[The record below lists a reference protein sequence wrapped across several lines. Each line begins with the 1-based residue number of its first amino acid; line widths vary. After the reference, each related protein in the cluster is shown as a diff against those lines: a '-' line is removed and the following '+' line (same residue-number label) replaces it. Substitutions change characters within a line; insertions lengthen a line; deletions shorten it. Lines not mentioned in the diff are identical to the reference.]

1 MDFRI
6 WRSGFLGLGSWVCR
20 FGIWGLWF
28 GIGGL
33 MLVVTSRG
41 QDSNYEVMG
50 KGLGMGV
57 YIVTLRVSVT

>member
-1 MDFRI
+1 
-6 WRSGFLGLGSWVCR
+6 
-20 FGIWGLWF
+20 
-28 GIGGL
+28 